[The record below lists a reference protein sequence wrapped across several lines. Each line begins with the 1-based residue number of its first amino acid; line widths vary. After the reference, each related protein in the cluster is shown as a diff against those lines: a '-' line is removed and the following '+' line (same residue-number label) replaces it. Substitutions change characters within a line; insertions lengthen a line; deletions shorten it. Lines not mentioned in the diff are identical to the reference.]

1 MRSYPRRGSCG
12 TTADQALQT
21 KAGEK
26 HSAGEQRSPNLQGVY
41 IWNVPLLNDAFKA
54 TGSVASN
61 T

>member
-1 MRSYPRRGSCG
+1 MRSYPRHGFCG

-26 HSAGEQRSPNLQGVY
+26 HRAGEQRSPNLQDVY
-41 IWNVPLLNDAFKA
+41 IWNVLLLNDAFKA
-54 TGSVASN
+54 TASVESN